1 MDFLR
6 RLFGGG
12 AERTSDNAL
21 MLYVRCSRCGAPLRV
36 RVDLRNELYPEYG
49 DMETSG
55 FVLRKEMMDSKCF
68 RLMYA
73 TVRFDARRREV
84 EREIEGGA
92 FITRE
97 EYERLSAQSQGS

>member
-6 RLFGGG
+6 RLFGGR
-12 AERTSDNAL
+12 AERGGDNAL

-55 FVLRKEMMDSKCF
+55 FVLRNPAWAS
-68 RLMYA
+68 
-73 TVRFDARRREV
+73 FDLAPAAPTAA
-84 EREIEGGA
+84 GKG
-92 FITRE
+92 
-97 EYERLSAQSQGS
+97 

>member
-12 AERTSDNAL
+12 GGSTEADTGL
-21 MLYVRCSRCGAPLRV
+21 YLYVRCSRCGAPLRV
-36 RVDLRNELYPEYG
+36 RVDTRNELSPEYG
-49 DMETSG
+49 DMEASSY
-55 FVLRKEMMDSKCF
+55 VLRKEMMDGTCF

-73 TVRFDARRREV
+73 TLRFDGRKREQS
-84 EREIEGGA
+84 REIDGGE

-97 EYERLSAQSQGS
+97 EYERLAHQQ